1 MTRFRAAWATQDAH
15 GCAVAPSTRIRR
27 MWCSI
32 TASTNIRVPDR
43 VTASKKSQA
52 KRASAWERRKS
63 AQVVDE
69 RSGAGSIPPPHILE
83 CRALLETYHD
93 LRRAHTAW
101 VQRIHAVFFHQDAP
115 PLGEGV
121 LRTEPGLEA
130 LRAAAAAHLSLA
142 GQQQVA
148 TALA

>member
-69 RSGAGSIPPPHILE
+69 RSGAGVDPGFPQQLPHGGRGDLHPEHEQFAVQPPIPP
-83 CRALLETYHD
+83 A
-93 LRRAHTAW
+93 
-101 VQRIHAVFFHQDAP
+101 
-115 PLGEGV
+115 GV
-121 LRTEPGLEA
+121 LPGQA
-130 LRAAAAAHLSLA
+130 
-142 GQQQVA
+142 QY
-148 TALA
+148 